1 MKIGILR
8 TVLKHTREIN
18 DYALKTVTIF
28 THYAEIL
35 KKKLMCHWGSECFY
49 EDQQLVKGCLGQRHL
64 SYDLH
69 ASVDDRRS
77 INAPSTFVQHF
88 RHLRHLRIHHHSAT
102 TTSPSTGTG
111 SSTGSTV
118 SGKAESEATTLSTTT
133 TTKGSARVFSLP
145 AVLLAFAVAFF
156 LR

>member
-69 ASVDDRRS
+69 AS
-77 INAPSTFVQHF
+77 HF